1 MTAEWTNAEI
11 MRRLEEVILVQ
22 REMLREMRED
32 RALMAQ
38 TYVRQDV
45 YDSRHTHLRAE
56 VMAAVKDVADDVVD
70 DRRKVEKSED
80 RWKQLAFTVG
90 AALLLMMVTAAFAI
104 SNFMARGGL
113 G

>member
-1 MTAEWTNAEI
+1 MSEPWSNAEI
-11 MRRLEEVILVQ
+11 MRRLEEITTSQ
-22 REMLREMRED
+22 KEMLREMRED

-45 YDSRHTHLRAE
+45 YDSRHTHLRTE
-56 VMAAVKDVADDVVD
+56 VMAAVKDVADDVAD
-70 DRRKVEKSED
+70 DRRKEEKRDD
-80 RWKQLAFTVG
+80 RWKQMQFTVG
-90 AALLLMMVTAAFAI
+90 GSLLLMLVSAAFAI